1 MNLQLAGLT
10 QLYDSCYFQEHVIP
24 GTWSDRLLNAIRN
37 SLARKTSRAQ
47 KTSETKHSFLTFLIC
62 EIHSVSYKFSYKG
75 LPFSKVG
82 PPDLRYLISREC
94 WHSAVNFGAVKES
107 IVHFLDQV
115 RFTFK
120 RKTFKKTRYERNS
133 FNGHRVNCSRKKN
146 ITSLHL
152 TYAWESRQKWLQSGH
167 TEVVR

>member
-1 MNLQLAGLT
+1 MSILARKTVINLQFAGLT
-10 QLYDSCYFQEHVIP
+10 QLYEPSSCQKHV
-24 GTWSDRLLNAIRN
+24 TDRLTQFAIHLHGRHQEV
-37 SLARKTSRAQ
+37 K
-47 KTSETKHSFLTFLIC
+47 KTSETQHSFLTFLTC
-62 EIHSVSYKFSYKG
+62 EIHGVFSKFSRKG
-75 LPFSKVG
+75 LPYSKVG

-94 WHSAVNFGAVKES
+94 RHSAVNFGAVNES

-146 ITSLHL
+146 ITSLRL
-152 TYAWESRQKWLQSGH
+152 TYA
-167 TEVVR
+167 

>member
-1 MNLQLAGLT
+1 MLHNFSLFLLLPATLGIPLPAPSSPGLPPPSPPPRQKHVIDQLT
-10 QLYDSCYFQEHVIP
+10 QFAIHLHGRRQEVKK
-24 GTWSDRLLNAIRN
+24 S
-37 SLARKTSRAQ
+37 
-47 KTSETKHSFLTFLIC
+47 SETKHSFLKFLIC
-62 EIHSVSYKFSYKG
+62 EIHGVFSKFSRKG
-75 LPFSKVG
+75 LPYSKVG

-94 WHSAVNFGAVKES
+94 WHSAVNFGAVNES

-120 RKTFKKTRYERNS
+120 RKTFKKTRYEKNS

-152 TYAWESRQKWLQSGH
+152 TYA
-167 TEVVR
+167 